1 MNGFWYECV
10 PNLIGDALTALFFS
24 TVLCHTCSE
33 LNWPSSGFFFLFQLL
48 TSDSLGFLAF
58 LPISSP
64 PSLKPGFPLLR
75 AVADIL
81 WPSKGLWGGLPPAP
95 PLPTFPISSTA
106 LVCEEPRVPR
116 SLYPNSPLPFQG
128 SPCGWPSPWNMT
140 QKGEQDAH
148 MRGGTGPSKVWGLAE
163 SQWWV

>member
-1 MNGFWYECV
+1 MCTKPHRRCPYGS
-10 PNLIGDALTALFFS
+10 LFLHCPLPHMLRAQLAF
-24 TVLCHTCSE
+24 LW
-33 LNWPSSGFFFLFQLL
+33 LLFLFQLL